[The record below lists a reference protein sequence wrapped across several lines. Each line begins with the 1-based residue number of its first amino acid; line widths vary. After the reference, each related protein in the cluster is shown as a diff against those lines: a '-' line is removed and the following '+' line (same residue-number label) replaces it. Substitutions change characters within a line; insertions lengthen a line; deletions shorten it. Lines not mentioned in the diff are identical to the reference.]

1 MTIITEGQLIFGF
14 DSTLSTIKYD
24 DSSYYKRH
32 FQNKCHT
39 ENKAVDIIAYN
50 KEFVWLIEIKDFRNH
65 GRSKEQSLC
74 EELSQ
79 KIRDTLAGL
88 FGAKFYPSHSYDE
101 KLFFKGILACQ
112 RIYFVLH
119 MEQDHNP
126 SKSRRIYDPADI
138 KQKLKSTLK
147 AINPRILII
156 NKDVQQS
163 DEIPWS
169 VQQLV

>member
-1 MTIITEGQLIFGF
+1 MTIITEGQLIFEF

-32 FQNKCHT
+32 FQNQCHT
-39 ENKAVDIIAYN
+39 KNKAVDIIAYN
-50 KEFVWLIEIKDFRNH
+50 KEFVWVIEIKDFRKH

-88 FGAKFYPSHSYDE
+88 FGAKFYLSHSYDE
-101 KLFFKGILACQ
+101 KLFFKDILACQ

-119 MEQDHNP
+119 MEQGHNP
-126 SKSRRIYDPADI
+126 NKRKQIYDRADI
-138 KQKLKSTLK
+138 KQKLKNTLK
-147 AINPRILII
+147 AIDPHILIR
-156 NKDVQQS
+156 NKDDQQS